1 MSRIYKWQDMKDT
14 VDKTLGYKDFYIII
28 ADDNSVVVYKDRK
41 DAIVSFL
48 RELLYKFPESWFDN
62 SDYFEDYDKY
72 ARIEGSM
79 KMSEFTDDNQTFEEV
94 LKSHFVNFG
103 QSILELCPVN
113 EGQWESLAKVSN

>member
-1 MSRIYKWQDMKDT
+1 MSRIYNWQEMKDT
-14 VDKTLGYKDFYIII
+14 VDKTLDYKDFYIII
-28 ADDNSVVVYKDRK
+28 ADDNSIVVYKDRK

-62 SDYFEDYDKY
+62 PDYFEDYDKY

-103 QSILELCPVN
+103 QSILELCPAN
-113 EGQWESLAKVSN
+113 EGQWESFAKVSN

>member
-14 VDKTLGYKDFYIII
+14 VDKTLGYKDFYMII

-62 SDYFEDYDKY
+62 PDYFEDYDEY

-79 KMSEFTDDNQTFEEV
+79 KMSKFTDDNQTFEEV

-103 QSILELCPVN
+103 QSILELCPIN
-113 EGQWESLAKVSN
+113 EGQWESLVKVSN

>member
-1 MSRIYKWQDMKDT
+1 MNRIYNWQEMKDT
-14 VDKTLGYKDFYIII
+14 VDKTLDYKDFYIII

-79 KMSEFTDDNQTFEEV
+79 KMSELTDDNQTFEEV

-113 EGQWESLAKVSN
+113 EGQWESLSKVSN

>member
-48 RELLYKFPESWFDN
+48 RELLYKFPESWFGN
-62 SDYFEDYDKY
+62 PDYFEDYDKY

-79 KMSEFTDDNQTFEEV
+79 KMSEFTDDNQTFE
-94 LKSHFVNFG
+94 
-103 QSILELCPVN
+103 
-113 EGQWESLAKVSN
+113 